1 MLTEAILYI
10 GLAQSLFAAFTLAT
24 KEKVGISDKLL
35 IACLLAISI
44 KFLAL
49 VLYQAHRQFFDID
62 FSAAIIPLTF
72 GPFLYLY
79 TVYLVE
85 DRNKFNPLHL
95 LHFLPFL
102 LATMAYFLFFRGEI
116 SFDDVSYFK
125 EDEMLWARL
134 LYGLLFFSSVLV
146 YTILTFVKLRAFR
159 KQIDQQ
165 FSYFS
170 RRLKLYWVNF
180 IALLFCLIFLTYFL
194 VGGWNA
200 LTFEQNFDLTTLS
213 HFSLALLAYCISYFG
228 IRQPLL
234 FKPEQLIDQ
243 RIKADNIS
251 MISEV
256 DTGRFTD
263 AESELL
269 IRKLNMLMEEEKPYL
284 NPELT
289 LAELSTRMDI
299 QKHELTDLLN
309 HYIGK
314 NFFSYVNDFRLH
326 SVMRKL
332 ESDDYDH
339 LTLMSIAYDS
349 GFNSKST
356 FNSLFKQFT
365 GMTPSQYRKS
375 QKTEKQSISSP
386 NN

>member
-1 MLTEAILYI
+1 MITEAILYI

-24 KEKVGISDKLL
+24 KEKVGISDRLL
-35 IACLLAISI
+35 IACLLAIAI

-85 DRNKFNPLHL
+85 NRNKFNPLHL

-102 LATMAYFLFFRGEI
+102 IATAAYFVFFQGEI
-116 SFDDVSYFK
+116 SFDDINYFK
-125 EDEMLWARL
+125 EDDMLWARL
-134 LYGLLFFSSVLV
+134 LYGLLFFSSVLI
-146 YTILTFVKLRAFR
+146 YTVLTFVKLRSFR
-159 KQIDQQ
+159 KQIAEE

-170 RRLKLYWVNF
+170 RPLRLYWVNF
-180 IALLFCLIFLTYFL
+180 IALLFCLIFLTYFV

-200 LTFEQNFDLTTLS
+200 LTFEQNFDLTVLS
-213 HFSLALLAYCISYFG
+213 HFSLTILAYCISYFG
-228 IRQPLL
+228 LRQPLL

-243 RIKADNIS
+243 RLKADAS
-251 MISEV
+251 TDTSV
-256 DTGRFTD
+256 TSTGRFSD
-263 AESELL
+263 EEASRL
-269 IRKLNMLMEEEKPYL
+269 INKLEKIMEEEKPYL

-289 LAELSTRMDI
+289 LAELSTRLDI

-309 HYIGK
+309 HYIEK
-314 NFFSYVNDFRLH
+314 NFFSFVNEYRLR
-326 SVMRKL
+326 SVIKKL
-332 ESDDYDH
+332 GNEDYDH

-365 GMTPSQYRKS
+365 GTTPSQFRKL
-375 QKTEKQSISSP
+375 QKSENQHVESP
-386 NN
+386 DN